1 CNDNNYE
8 HTNIRLDNLNAK
20 ALNNFIKGFVHVN
33 GLENFPVDADLKT
46 KFNLA
51 DIKSFYPVKDID
63 LKGNLDVDIV
73 TKGNYNSKEN
83 KFPVTNAVINL
94 KDGYVKTASYPEPLT
109 NIQVEAAITAVSAS
123 LKDLQVN
130 LKPVS
135 FEFAGNPFTV
145 TSDLKDFNNLDYHIA
160 SKGTLDIGK
169 LYKLFAIKGYDL
181 NGLVRTDFVFNGTQ
195 ADAVAG
201 RYGKLSNKGT
211 LELQNIQLVSDLF
224 PKPFLIKSGA
234 FHFNNDQL
242 IADDLK
248 LNYGSS
254 NASLKGYF
262 TNIINYYLTPG
273 EVLKGQLALSSD
285 YLAVDE
291 LMAYGGNADT
301 TAKKADTAS
310 SAGVIMI
317 PANLDL
323 KLSADAAKVNYNGL
337 NIEKCKAEV
346 TIKDGGIA
354 LNNTGFTII
363 GAPVNMS
370 ATYKSKSLQK
380 ADFSYH
386 IDAKNFDIKRAYNE
400 VALFREMATS
410 ASSAEGIV
418 SLDYDLSGALDGNMY
433 PVLASLKGGGTLSVK
448 KVKLKGHKL
457 MNAVSKATN
466 KDSLINPDLSDVA
479 INSKISNNILTIERT
494 KMKILGFRP
503 RFEGQV
509 SLDGKLNL
517 KGRVGLPPFGIF
529 GIPFSV
535 TGTEDNPVV
544 KLRKG
549 KKSDELEEKDYDD
562 DDLKDSQQ
570 AVPKTNEEKKE
581 SNKSQK

>member
-1 CNDNNYE
+1 MEKAWLNFNNQQYLENKRLAADLVTKINTSSLSLVFERNKLKINRLPLEFIGRFDFLKDGYDMDFAIKTGKTDFKNLFTALPPAYVSWVEKKKVQGDMDIAATLKGKYIAKETIAPTLLFDLKVEKGFVSAKTAKEPARDVNVDFHFKLPGLNPDSMQVDLDSAHIAIGEKFLQGAAHIKGMAAFVDGHFKGEVDLQQLNEVFGDTDSLQLRGMYRFNAVFKGKYSKGINQQRIHPDTIITSIPTFSIQSSLKDGYLKYYNLPEALKEINFTLDAFCNDNNYE

-83 KFPVTNAVINL
+83 KFPVTNAIINL

-195 ADAVAG
+195 ADAVVG

-211 LELQNIQLVSDLF
+211 LELQNIQLISDLF

-262 TNIINYYLTPG
+262 TNIINYFLTPG
-273 EVLKGQLALSSD
+273 EVLK
-285 YLAVDE
+285 
-291 LMAYGGNADT
+291 
-301 TAKKADTAS
+301 
-310 SAGVIMI
+310 
-317 PANLDL
+317 
-323 KLSADAAKVNYNGL
+323 
-337 NIEKCKAEV
+337 
-346 TIKDGGIA
+346 
-354 LNNTGFTII
+354 
-363 GAPVNMS
+363 
-370 ATYKSKSLQK
+370 
-380 ADFSYH
+380 
-386 IDAKNFDIKRAYNE
+386 
-400 VALFREMATS
+400 
-410 ASSAEGIV
+410 
-418 SLDYDLSGALDGNMY
+418 
-433 PVLASLKGGGTLSVK
+433 
-448 KVKLKGHKL
+448 
-457 MNAVSKATN
+457 
-466 KDSLINPDLSDVA
+466 
-479 INSKISNNILTIERT
+479 
-494 KMKILGFRP
+494 
-503 RFEGQV
+503 
-509 SLDGKLNL
+509 
-517 KGRVGLPPFGIF
+517 
-529 GIPFSV
+529 
-535 TGTEDNPVV
+535 
-544 KLRKG
+544 
-549 KKSDELEEKDYDD
+549 
-562 DDLKDSQQ
+562 
-570 AVPKTNEEKKE
+570 
-581 SNKSQK
+581 